1 MTNIASADTRGVGEL
16 GFATLEFHGA
26 AGEVTGSC
34 TLVKT
39 PKARVLVDFGMFQ
52 GSPADEARNAVPPEI
67 DFALLDAI
75 VITHAHIDH
84 CGRLAMATEL
94 GFRGRIYC
102 TTATHELLGKV
113 LRSSARLQRA
123 RFYERASG
131 SAPWARA
138 LMPGEEPGP
147 APEFPPAH
155 RLFDMPEV
163 RDTMDRVEGVPLGRE
178 VKIAPL
184 VALVFRNAGHIPG
197 AACAELQIGAGANR
211 RTILFSGDLGPDRSA
226 LLAQPDRPAR
236 ADVVVVESTNG
247 ERRREPGYDADAK
260 LAEIVA
266 RAAQRKEKVIM
277 PCFALGRAQLLVHR
291 LARLHGRGLLHGL
304 NVYVDSPMA
313 VHGIEALYR
322 HPEYLAPDLR
332 SAVQSGGAPLWFPEL
347 HYVLSKRESMAID
360 RMVHGGIILAGSGFM
375 DAGPVLRHLEESI
388 DREDCTVV
396 LSGYQP
402 EGGFAWKLQRGADR
416 AQFNGRTRTVRAHTV
431 RLEGLSGHADQDDL
445 MKWFEGFTEKPGRVL
460 INHGVDTARN
470 ALAARLTGELGI
482 PCTLPARDVSI
493 EV

>member
-1 MTNIASADTRGVGEL
+1 MSASGAVG
-16 GFATLEFHGA
+16 ATIEFHGA

-34 TLVKT
+34 TLLKT
-39 PKARVLVDFGMFQ
+39 PKARILVDFGMFQ
-52 GSPADEARNAVPPEI
+52 GSPADEARNAVAPEL

-75 VITHAHIDH
+75 VVTHAHIDH

-94 GFRGRIYC
+94 GFRGKIYC

-123 RFYERASG
+123 RFYERSSG

-147 APEFPPAH
+147 PPEFPPAH
-155 RLFDMPEV
+155 RLFDIPEV

-184 VALVFRNAGHIPG
+184 VSLIFRNAGHIPG
-197 AACAELQIGAGANR
+197 AASAELSIGAGANR
-211 RTILFSGDLGPDRSA
+211 RIVLFSGDLGPNRSA
-226 LLAQPDRPAR
+226 LLATPHRPAR

-247 ERRREPGYDADAK
+247 ERRREPGYDPDEK
-260 LAEIVA
+260 LGEIVK
-266 RAAQRKEKVIM
+266 RAAERKEKVIM

-291 LARLHGRGLLHGL
+291 LARLHGRGLLRGL

-313 VHGIEALYR
+313 VHGIESLYR
-322 HPEYLAPDLR
+322 HPEYLADDLK

-360 RMVHGGIILAGSGFM
+360 RMDQGGIILAGSGFM

-388 DREDCTVV
+388 DRQDCTVV

-402 EGGFAWKLQRGADR
+402 EGGFAWKLQRGATR
-416 AQFNGRTRTVRAHTV
+416 AQFNGRLRDVRANTV

-445 MKWFEGFTEKPGRVL
+445 LKWFEGFAEKPARVL
-460 INHGVDTARN
+460 INHGVDSARN
-470 ALAARLTGELGI
+470 ALAARLHGELGI
-482 PCTLPARDVSI
+482 ECALPARDVPI
-493 EV
+493 EI

>member
-1 MTNIASADTRGVGEL
+1 MSGNVGATV
-16 GFATLEFHGA
+16 GATLEFHGA

-34 TLVKT
+34 TLLRT
-39 PKARVLVDFGMFQ
+39 AKARVVIDFGMFQ
-52 GSPADEARNAVPPEI
+52 GSPEDEARNAIAPEI
-67 DFALLDAI
+67 DFALVDAI
-75 VITHAHIDH
+75 VVTHAHIDH
-84 CGRLAMATEL
+84 VGRLAMATEL
-94 GFRGRIYC
+94 GFRGKIYC

-123 RFYERASG
+123 RFYERANG
-131 SAPWARA
+131 SSPWARA

-147 APEFPPAH
+147 APTFPPAE
-155 RLFDMPEV
+155 RLFDIPEV
-163 RDTMDRVEGVPLGRE
+163 RDTMERVEGVPLDRE

-184 VALVFRNAGHIPG
+184 ISLTFRNAGHIPG
-197 AACAELQIGAGANR
+197 AASAELSIGSGANR
-211 RTILFSGDLGPDRSA
+211 KVVLFSGDLGPERSA
-226 LLAQPDRPAR
+226 LLASPYKPAR

-247 ERRREPGYDADAK
+247 ERRRDAAYDADAK
-260 LAEIVA
+260 LAEIVV

-322 HPEYLAPDLR
+322 HPEYLMPDLK
-332 SAVQSGGAPLWFPEL
+332 AVVHAGGAPLWFPEL

-402 EGGFAWKLQRGADR
+402 EGGFAWKLQRGANR
-416 AQFNGRTRTVRAHTV
+416 AQFNGVLRDVRASTV

-445 MKWFEGFTEKPGRVL
+445 LKWFGGFAEKPGRVL
-460 INHGVDTARN
+460 INHGVDSARN
-470 ALAARLTGELGI
+470 ALAARLKTELGI
-482 PCTLPARDVSI
+482 ESALPVR
-493 EV
+493 EVPIDI

>member
-1 MTNIASADTRGVGEL
+1 MSGNVGATV
-16 GFATLEFHGA
+16 GATLEFHGA

-34 TLVKT
+34 TLLRT
-39 PKARVLVDFGMFQ
+39 AKARVVIDFGMFQ
-52 GSPADEARNAVPPEI
+52 GSPEDEARNAIAPEI
-67 DFALLDAI
+67 DFALVDAI
-75 VITHAHIDH
+75 VVTHAHIDH
-84 CGRLAMATEL
+84 VGRLAMATEL
-94 GFRGRIYC
+94 GFRGKIYC

-123 RFYERASG
+123 RFYERANG
-131 SAPWARA
+131 SSPWARA

-147 APEFPPAH
+147 APTFPPAE
-155 RLFDMPEV
+155 RLFDIPEV
-163 RDTMDRVEGVPLGRE
+163 RDTMERVEGVPLDRE

-184 VALVFRNAGHIPG
+184 ISLTFRNAGHIPG
-197 AACAELQIGAGANR
+197 AASAELSIGSGANR
-211 RTILFSGDLGPDRSA
+211 KIVLFSGDLGPERSA
-226 LLAQPDRPAR
+226 LLASPYKPAR

-247 ERRREPGYDADAK
+247 ERRRDAAYDADAK

-322 HPEYLAPDLR
+322 HPEYLMPDLK
-332 SAVQSGGAPLWFPEL
+332 AVVHAGGAPLWFPEL

-402 EGGFAWKLQRGADR
+402 EGGFAWKLQRGANR
-416 AQFNGRTRTVRAHTV
+416 AQFNGVLRDVRASTV

-445 MKWFEGFTEKPGRVL
+445 LKWFGGFAEKPGRVL
-460 INHGVDTARN
+460 INHGVDSARN
-470 ALAARLTGELGI
+470 ALAARLKTELGI
-482 PCTLPARDVSI
+482 ESALPVR
-493 EV
+493 EVPIDI